1 MPEPN
6 LFSPSPSMTI
16 VGARVAGIP
25 EFLSDDYLVKKG
37 SVDEIVRV
45 LSTNMDKESM
55 MKQAETNFKK
65 ASEYTLDIIN
75 ARRQKFF
82 DTFINDN
89 SLRK

>member
-1 MPEPN
+1 MG
-6 LFSPSPSMTI
+6 T
-16 VGARVAGIP
+16 RVAGIP
-25 EFLSDDYLVKKG
+25 ELLSDDYLVKKG